1 MNFRESSVKL
11 NAALSK
17 DTRKVNGI
25 YFTPRNVRSRL
36 FSVIKELGVTS
47 VETVLE
53 PSFGSGEFL
62 ADLETEFPGA
72 TVFGV
77 EKHKELFDSVQGE
90 NLTHGDFLEYV
101 ADPVDLIVGNPPYF
115 VTKLK
120 EAEAMSGRGNIFVL
134 FVYRCIKD
142 HLKDGGH
149 LAFVLPTSF
158 YNCSYYEPCRRY
170 IRETCTIL
178 HVENLDGGF
187 YETIQDTMLLV
198 LKKEVAGEPFFL
210 ERGGNLYI
218 SPYATQLRELIAE
231 SSTLATLGF
240 KVKTGEVVW
249 NQEKA
254 SLTSD
259 AGDGA
264 YPVIY
269 SNNIVGGEV
278 RLLDEMGGEKRQY
291 IKGDAWKKP
300 AKGPA
305 LLVTR
310 GYGNKYHFNYA
321 FVPEGFEFYGENHV
335 NVIMP
340 RTQAAMGHIERIK
353 KSLKDPRT
361 AEFIRMFVGNGALS
375 KTELECVFPV
385 F

>member
-11 NAALSK
+11 NAALTK

-25 YFTPRNVRSRL
+25 YFTPRNVRNRL
-36 FSVIKELGVTS
+36 FTVIKELGVSS
-47 VETVLE
+47 VESVLE

-62 ADLETEFPGA
+62 ADLATEFPGA

-90 NLTHGDFLEYV
+90 NLTHGDFLEYA

-120 EAEAMSGRGNIFVL
+120 EPLAMSGRGNIFVL
-134 FVYRCIKD
+134 FVYRCMKE
-142 HLKDGGH
+142 GGH

-187 YETIQDTMLLV
+187 YDTVQDTMLLV
-198 LKKEVAGEPFFL
+198 LKKGEAGGAYFL

-218 SPYATQLRELIAE
+218 SPHATQLRGLLSE

-254 SLTSD
+254 SLTTD
-259 AGDGA
+259 GDGGDGA

-278 RLLDEMGGEKRQY
+278 RLLDEMGGEKKQF

-340 RTQAAMGHIERIK
+340 RTQEAMAHIDRIK
-353 KSLKDPRT
+353 KSLEDPRT

-375 KTELECVFPV
+375 KTELESVFPV